1 MGDTMSLPVIEN
13 GFGGAGMGAGFIG
26 GLILGSLWNGN
37 GFGWGGNG
45 RAGQV
50 GADVAIANQLEH
62 VSDQVQQAA
71 ISQLQSAS
79 GVTAGITQ
87 NTIAQM
93 QGNAQIAQ
101 QLCCATGRLSGEIDQ
116 SGDQTVAA
124 INAANIQSMQNAQI
138 MADRLCA
145 LNGNISSQGY
155 ENRLQAQALAAQLQN
170 QHAALSAQIAQENC
184 ADRELMREIANQN
197 VRDKLAET
205 QAKVSALETQINLT
219 NQLSAQTAYL
229 IGQLKTTTT
238 PAAGA

>member
-26 GLILGSLWNGN
+26 GLVLGSLWNGN
-37 GFGWGGNG
+37 GFGWGGNRG
-45 RAGQV
+45 GV
-50 GADVAIANQLEH
+50 ADASLANAIEH
-62 VSDQVQQAA
+62 VSDQVNQGTISALQQSANSNMFMGNLVNSTGDA
-71 ISQLQSAS
+71 ITGAINQGTISGLQS
-79 GVTAGITQ
+79 TA
-87 NTIAQM
+87 NLSEK
-93 QGNAQIAQ
+93 
-101 QLCCATGRLSGEIDQ
+101 LCC
-116 SGDQTVAA
+116 
-124 INAANIQSMQNAQI
+124 INNNIT
-138 MADRLCA
+138 
-145 LNGNISSQGY
+145 SQGY

-238 PAAGA
+238 PTAGA